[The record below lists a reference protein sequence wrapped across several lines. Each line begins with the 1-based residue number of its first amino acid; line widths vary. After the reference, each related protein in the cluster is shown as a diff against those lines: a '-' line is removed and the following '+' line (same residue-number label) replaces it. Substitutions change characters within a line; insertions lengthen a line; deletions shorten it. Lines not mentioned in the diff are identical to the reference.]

1 MDRRAFI
8 GTLSGGLLVAPLVV
22 GAQQTTKIPRVGVFV
37 PGSPSGDQFQQLRQA
52 FLKGLRELGW
62 IEGQTVVIEMRW
74 GEGRIDEFP
83 RIASELVA
91 LPVDVLV
98 AWGPQVIRAAQ
109 QATPTVPIVMAVVH
123 EPVAFGFVK
132 SLARPG
138 GNITGLSFQ
147 DSELGTKRL
156 ELLKAIVPRMR
167 RVALLWDLA
176 GGGETG
182 VRAMKA
188 SAHKLG
194 LATQVL
200 EVRLQ
205 EDFGSAFAAAR
216 NQGAQAVIQIASPFL
231 AVYRAR
237 LIELA
242 AAHRLPMTCETKL
255 FVAEGCLMAYGP
267 DFSEMSH
274 RAAAYVHKILN
285 GAKPADLPVEQPTKF
300 ELVVNLKT
308 AKALGLTIP
317 QSLLQRAD
325 QVIE

>member
-8 GTLSGGLLVAPLVV
+8 GTLAGGLLVAPLAVE
-22 GAQQTTKIPRVGVFV
+22 AQQSGKIPRVAVFV

-52 FLKGLRELGW
+52 FLKGLRELGR

-91 LPVDVLV
+91 LPVDVIV
-98 AWGPQVIRAAQ
+98 AWGPQVIRAVQ

-123 EPVAFGFVK
+123 EPIAFGFVK
-132 SLARPG
+132 SLAHPG

-156 ELLKAIVPRMR
+156 ELLKTIVPRMR
-167 RVALLWDLA
+167 RVALLWDA
-176 GGGETG
+176 GGGGEIG

-188 SAHKLG
+188 SAQKLG
-194 LATQVL
+194 LGTQVL
-200 EVRLQ
+200 EVRRQ
-205 EDFGSAFAAAR
+205 EDFGPAFAAAR
-216 NQGAQAVIQIASPFL
+216 NQADAVIQIASPFL
-231 AVYRAR
+231 ATYRSR
-237 LIELA
+237 LVELA
-242 AAHRLPMTCETKL
+242 AARRLPMTCETKL
-255 FVAEGCLMAYGP
+255 FVTEGCLMAYGP

-274 RAAAYVHKILN
+274 RAAAYVDKILK
-285 GAKPADLPVEQPTKF
+285 GAKPADLPVQQPTKF
-300 ELVVNLKT
+300 ELAINLKT

-317 QSLLQRAD
+317 WS
-325 QVIE
+325 

>member
-1 MDRRAFI
+1 MDRRTFI
-8 GTLSGGLLVAPLVV
+8 GLTGSLLAAPLAAK
-22 GAQQTTKIPRVGVFV
+22 GQQATKSPRVGVFV

-52 FLKGLRELGW
+52 FVRGLRDLGW
-62 IEGQTVVIEMRW
+62 IDGQTVVIEMRW

-91 LPVDVLV
+91 RPVDVIV

-109 QATPTVPIVMAVVH
+109 QATTTVPIVMAVVH
-123 EPVAFGFVK
+123 EPIAFGFVK

-156 ELLKAIVPRMR
+156 ELLKTIVPRMR
-167 RVALLWDLA
+167 RVALLWDA
-176 GGGETG
+176 GGGGEIG

-188 SAHKLG
+188 SAQKLG
-194 LATQVL
+194 LGTQVL
-200 EVRLQ
+200 EVRRQ
-205 EDFGSAFAAAR
+205 EDFGPAFAAAR
-216 NQGAQAVIQIASPFL
+216 NQADAVIQIASPFL
-231 AVYRAR
+231 ATYRSR
-237 LIELA
+237 LVELA
-242 AAHRLPMTCETKL
+242 AARRLPMTCETKL
-255 FVAEGCLMAYGP
+255 FVTEGCLMAYGP

-274 RAAAYVHKILN
+274 RAAAYVDKILK
-285 GAKPADLPVEQPTKF
+285 GAKPADLPVQQPTKF
-300 ELVVNLKT
+300 ELAINLKT

-317 QSLLQRAD
+317 PSLLLRAD